1 MKIYLDDV
9 RPAPDGWKLVYTP
22 EEAIAYILRGNVE
35 EISLDYDLGLDDIR
49 SGYLVLQWIE
59 EQVAY
64 DHRFEPPKIHLHTM
78 NPVGMARM
86 QNGIANIEAMMARR
100 QPCEDCHPF
109 HYEEDT

>member
-49 SGYLVLQWIE
+49 CGYLVLQWIE
-59 EQVAY
+59 EQVVY
-64 DHRFEPPKIHLHTM
+64 DPSFEPPKVHLHTM
-78 NPVGMARM
+78 NPVGRARM
-86 QNGIANIEAMMARR
+86 QAAVQHIADKVKCRASGWESD
-100 QPCEDCHPF
+100 E
-109 HYEEDT
+109 